1 VWCKFCNI
9 ETYEHKCPICG
20 RETSEDIPVEI
31 YWCDSCLAPVIRRI
45 NDGHKD
51 VCPVCGSRM
60 KYMAK
65 DLRPVFPEERL
76 LMELMLGKE
85 PGTYAGSS
93 VWASAGR
100 YYVDGRTVPFS
111 NKLYEEADTAK
122 LAADVRKYSASIS
135 YECFNEHIENFKK
148 ANRDR
153 LHFLIDEATS
163 FVQETAAK
171 FPRENVVISFS
182 GGKDSTATE
191 DVVTKA
197 LADPCLVH
205 IFGNTTL
212 EFPSTIQYAQRFR
225 KNHPHAIF
233 QTAKNGEQSFL
244 DIAGQIGPPAR
255 QMRWCCS
262 MFKTGPITRVLNS
275 LYRNQQVLTFYGIR
289 KAESISRS
297 KYNRVEDDATQVKI
311 NKQTVAS
318 PIFFWMDLD
327 VWLYILSE
335 GIDFNDAYRLGYE
348 RVGCWLCPNNN
359 RRDVFLSKVYMP
371 EKSEEW
377 RNFLI
382 SFAKQIGKPDPE
394 VYVDSGA
401 WKARNG
407 GNGLAA
413 AEDVKLK
420 FTNCTTEDHAKI
432 YRLVRPLDDEF
443 VGMFTPIGIV
453 RPDLG
458 RKLLHEVLILD
469 PRTKIPIMSIQP
481 FNEDGYTYA
490 VKVKTMN
497 VMDHDVLQR
506 QAAYQVRKFNA
517 CRRCLKCE
525 SVCKAGAISIKD
537 GHYRIDTAK
546 CVHCKMC
553 VTAKYLRG
561 GCMMDKYLRTKE

>member
-1 VWCKFCNI
+1 
-9 ETYEHKCPICG
+9 
-20 RETSEDIPVEI
+20 
-31 YWCDSCLAPVIRRI
+31 
-45 NDGHKD
+45 
-51 VCPVCGSRM
+51 M
-60 KYMAK
+60 KYIAK

-85 PGTYAGSS
+85 PGTYENSS
-93 VWASAGR
+93 VWATTGR
-100 YYVDGRTVPFS
+100 YFIDGKPVAFT
-111 NKLYEEADTAK
+111 NKKYEEADTEK
-122 LAADVRKYSASIS
+122 LAADVKKYRGSIRYDGFDS
-135 YECFNEHIENFKK
+135 SIDSFTKI
-148 ANRDR
+148 NRER
-153 LHFLIDEATS
+153 LNYLVDEATG
-163 FVQETAAK
+163 FVRETAAK

-212 EFPSTIQYAQRFR
+212 EFPTTTAYAERFR

-233 QTAKNGEQSFL
+233 LTAKNEEQTFL
-244 DIAGQIGPPAR
+244 DVADSIGPPAR

-262 MFKTGPITRVLNS
+262 MFKTGPITRVLNGM
-275 LYRNQQVLTFYGIR
+275 YKNQQVLTFYGIR
-289 KAESISRS
+289 KAESLSRS
-297 KYNRVEDDATQVKI
+297 KYNRVEDDATHVKI

-318 PIFFWMDLD
+318 PIFFWMDID

-335 GIDFNDAYRLGYE
+335 KIDFNDAYRYGYE

-359 RRDVFLSKVYMP
+359 TRDIFLSKVYMP
-371 EKSEEW
+371 EKSKEW
-377 RNFLI
+377 RGFLVD
-382 SFAKQIGKPDPE
+382 FAKKIGKPDPE

-401 WKARNG
+401 WKARQG

-413 AEDVKLK
+413 AENIKIK

-432 YRLVRPLDDEF
+432 YKLMRPFSDEL
-443 VGMFTPIGIV
+443 VGMFTPVGNV

-458 RKLLHEVLILD
+458 RKILHEVLILD
-469 PRTKIPIMSIQP
+469 PKTNVPVMSVQP

-490 VKVKTMN
+490 VKVRTMN
-497 VMDHDVLQR
+497 VEDHDTLQR

-517 CRRCLKCE
+517 CMQCLKCE
-525 SVCKAGAISIKD
+525 SICKAGAISIKGGTYSISPD
-537 GHYRIDTAK
+537 K

-561 GCMMDKYLRTKE
+561 GCMMEKYLRTKG